1 MNATSST
8 ARASTAAAV
17 ASPGSADDTLP
28 ARVRLGSAGSN
39 ARRRRR
45 RNLIRSDHEPPSWE
59 VRALSPLAIIAVWQ
73 SVSVIGWLPQDVLAP
88 PSRVLSTLGSL
99 ISDGTLTTAL
109 SVSVQ
114 RAGFGFALG
123 SLIALGAALPVG
135 LTRTGEAIIDPPMQ
149 MLRTLPLL
157 GLVPLFIVW
166 FGIGE
171 APKILLVA
179 LGVCVPLYLNAVGA
193 LRSIDSD
200 LYELADALDLTA
212 WQRFRHVIIPG
223 ALPGTLVGVRQ
234 ALAFAWLAL
243 IVAEQMSATAGLGFM
258 INNARDF
265 LQTDTIVVGLLT
277 YAALGLITDA
287 AVRVAERRALR
298 WRTEGTSR

>member
-1 MNATSST
+1 MNVTSST

-17 ASPGSADDTLP
+17 VSPGSADDTLP

-114 RAGFGFALG
+114 RERSRCSGVANRSVRPTGFSSRPCRGCA
-123 SLIALGAALPVG
+123 S
-135 LTRTGEAIIDPPMQ
+135 
-149 MLRTLPLL
+149 
-157 GLVPLFIVW
+157 
-166 FGIGE
+166 
-171 APKILLVA
+171 
-179 LGVCVPLYLNAVGA
+179 
-193 LRSIDSD
+193 
-200 LYELADALDLTA
+200 
-212 WQRFRHVIIPG
+212 
-223 ALPGTLVGVRQ
+223 
-234 ALAFAWLAL
+234 
-243 IVAEQMSATAGLGFM
+243 
-258 INNARDF
+258 
-265 LQTDTIVVGLLT
+265 
-277 YAALGLITDA
+277 
-287 AVRVAERRALR
+287 
-298 WRTEGTSR
+298 TS